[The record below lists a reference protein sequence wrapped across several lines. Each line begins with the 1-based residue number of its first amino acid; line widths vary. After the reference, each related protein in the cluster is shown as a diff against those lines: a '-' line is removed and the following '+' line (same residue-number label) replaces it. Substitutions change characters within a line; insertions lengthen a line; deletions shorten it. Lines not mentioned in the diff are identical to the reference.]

1 MDRLSLNHECI
12 YYFWRHDKQPND
24 TQHMNKKYHTQ
35 HNDTHHNALDAEF
48 CYADCRIFL
57 RFAYSHYAK
66 CHYDLCQ

>member
-1 MDRLSLNHECI
+1 
-12 YYFWRHDKQPND
+12 
-24 TQHMNKKYHTQ
+24 MNKKYDTQ
-35 HNDTHHNALDAEF
+35 HYDTHPNALDAEF